1 MSESNFFILF
11 GVAWVAGLA
20 YGLSAWRLLARVQR
34 LKAEGRAAGAPDPFA
49 NPLEVFGYIGWL
61 LGGRYAGLNDDVATR
76 WAGIARVL
84 FIVSAPLILAVFAAA
99 FTQADAWSQPT

>member
-11 GVAWVAGLA
+11 GVAWVAAMA
-20 YGLSAWRLLARVQR
+20 YGLSALRLLFRVR
-34 LKAEGRAAGAPDPFA
+34 DLKAGGRADDAPDPLT
-49 NPLEVFGYIGWL
+49 NPLDLFGYLGWL

-84 FIVSAPLILAVFAAA
+84 FVIAAPLILAVFAVAL
-99 FTQADAWSQPT
+99 TQAGVWSQPT